1 METAL
6 PQFRLF
12 GTSATISIQM
22 PGVNLK
28 FTAKCHSPSLFSGYS
43 NLAYQRPSF
52 ETSIDGSFRKT
63 LSSQWTYSFVSEGPL
78 TFQPN
83 HFPTSLRMRIP
94 YSGFKK
100 SDNSLSPAQLVLGIF
115 GLIAPV
121 LTFFLAVSS
130 LADSLKLFI
139 LVALALAYLAIC
151 LWSFRRLRA
160 KSEDEVAT
168 GASSTLED
176 NLNAISEAA
185 EFFGSSLKPADLF
198 RLVSSRVGQIVPVT
212 GAALFVES
220 SVGHALEVTQATGP
234 KADELLEISVGMESG
249 LAGMAWISQEVEVD
263 ADLALESQA
272 MPAEMLAGVAS
283 AAAIPL
289 VQDGRVFA
297 VLVLYS
303 DQKFDAVPD
312 CHSTLAA
319 VGSRLAP
326 LLLSSM
332 SFEQSASNALTDKV
346 TSLPNERAF
355 FMVLE
360 NQLAESLR
368 HRNERPLTVL
378 TIDIKNFADV
388 NQSFGFAAGDRM
400 LVFTAENLTSQLR
413 KMDFLARSTNDEFL
427 LVLPTASEKFASEI
441 IDRIRERFA
450 AEAFGISETED
461 MKVWL
466 NVGWATFWHDGETA
480 DQLLRSARV
489 RKQQSKAEEPSKV
502 LWFPKEYVN

>member
-1 METAL
+1 
-6 PQFRLF
+6 
-12 GTSATISIQM
+12 
-22 PGVNLK
+22 
-28 FTAKCHSPSLFSGYS
+28 
-43 NLAYQRPSF
+43 
-52 ETSIDGSFRKT
+52 
-63 LSSQWTYSFVSEGPL
+63 
-78 TFQPN
+78 
-83 HFPTSLRMRIP
+83 MRIP
-94 YSGFKK
+94 YPGFKR
-100 SDNSLSPAQLVLGIF
+100 SDNALSPAQLVLGIF
-115 GLIAPV
+115 GLLAPV

-130 LADSLKLFI
+130 LADSLKIFI
-139 LVALALAYLAIC
+139 LVLLALGYAVIC
-151 LWSFRRLRA
+151 LWSFQRSR
-160 KSEDEVAT
+160 
-168 GASSTLED
+168 ASSVTEEAVSTSPTLED
-176 NLNAISEAA
+176 NLEAISDAA
-185 EFFGSSLKPADLF
+185 EFFGSSLQPADLF

-234 KADELLEISVGMESG
+234 NADELLEMSIGMESG
-249 LAGMAWISQEVEVD
+249 LAGMAWISQEVEID
-263 ADLALESQA
+263 ADLALELQA
-272 MPAEMLAGVAS
+272 MPAEMLADVAS

-289 VQDGRVFA
+289 VHDSRVFA
-297 VLVLYS
+297 VLVVYS
-303 DQKFDAVPD
+303 DQKFDAIPN

-326 LLLSSM
+326 ILLSSM
-332 SFEQSASNALTDKV
+332 SFERSASNALTDKV

-368 HRNERPLTVL
+368 HRHDRPLTVL

-400 LVFTAENLTSQLR
+400 LVFTAEKLTSQLR

-441 IDRIRERFA
+441 MDRIREHFA
-450 AEAFGISETED
+450 AEPFGISETED

-466 NVGWATFWHDGETA
+466 NFGWATFWHDGETA
-480 DQLLRSARV
+480 DQLLRNARV
-489 RKQQSKAEEPSKV
+489 RKQQAKAEEPTKV